1 MSTEDLL
8 EIMKLLSAE
17 KEQID
22 ASLRRNGRDVF
33 QLGRVAG
40 LDLALTML
48 DEKFGVELD
57 AYEKQGE
64 ETEG

>member
-8 EIMKLLSAE
+8 EIMKLLRAEANRLDSASGDGTGDYE
-17 KEQID
+17 I
-22 ASLRRNGRDVF
+22 GM
-33 QLGRVAG
+33 VAG
-40 LDLALTML
+40 IELALTML

-64 ETEG
+64 EEEAS